1 MPVIWGEEINFKTTI
16 PFELLKRRVEGS
28 RVKQHRVQSMA
39 EIGDRN
45 PEDTCVLLLFFVF
58 FSLRNEAMDEIE
70 KIDRLMQEGNLQ
82 EAERLTGEALNVN
95 SENAGLHFRMGQ
107 IHYRKQEWG
116 KAINQFQQV
125 LELDPS
131 WPGAKEQIQMA
142 QAILGYFTPDMFN
155 P

>member
-1 MPVIWGEEINFKTTI
+1 
-16 PFELLKRRVEGS
+16 
-28 RVKQHRVQSMA
+28 
-39 EIGDRN
+39 
-45 PEDTCVLLLFFVF
+45 
-58 FSLRNEAMDEIE
+58 MDEIE

-82 EAERLTGEALNVN
+82 EADRLTGEALNVN
-95 SENAGLHFRMGQ
+95 SEDPGLHFRMGQ

-116 KAINQFQQV
+116 KAINQFQRV

-142 QAILGYFTPDMFN
+142 NAILGYFTPDMFN